1 MQAVRLEGREGN
13 LRWVSFAQR
22 VIYVICIGKL
32 GITYS
37 QHVTLQFYFKIK
49 LKYDILNILQEKLCY
64 INVIDPR
71 ALFTSCRF
79 CPSMFLYLITMI
91 PCDWI
96 AKAQVLDCVA
106 SNSDADNSACL
117 RAVNDSATIYQVR
130 NLVSL
135 L

>member
-1 MQAVRLEGREGN
+1 MVYVCTKGDLRDLYRQVRSNMHTTCNIAVLFF
-13 LRWVSFAQR
+13 LK
-22 VIYVICIGKL
+22 KL
-32 GITYS
+32 TS
-37 QHVTLQFYFKIK
+37 
-49 LKYDILNILQEKLCY
+49 DILNILQEKLCY

-106 SNSDADNSACL
+106 SNSDADNAACL

-130 NLVSL
+130 KLVSL

>member
-1 MQAVRLEGREGN
+1 MRLEGREGN
-13 LRWVSFAQR
+13 LRWFTFAQK

-32 GITYS
+32 GITCI
-37 QHVTLQFYFKIK
+37 QHVTLQFYLKKKK
-49 LKYDILNILQEKLCY
+49 LTSDILNILQEKLCY

-106 SNSDADNSACL
+106 SNSDADNAACL

-130 NLVSL
+130 KLVSL

>member
-1 MQAVRLEGREGN
+1 MVYVCTKGDLRDLYRQVRNNMHTTCNIAVLF
-13 LRWVSFAQR
+13 LKK
-22 VIYVICIGKL
+22 KL
-32 GITYS
+32 TS
-37 QHVTLQFYFKIK
+37 
-49 LKYDILNILQEKLCY
+49 DILNILQEKLCY

-106 SNSDADNSACL
+106 SNSDADNAACL

-130 NLVSL
+130 KLVSL

>member
-1 MQAVRLEGREGN
+1 MVYVCTKGDLRDLYRQVRNNMHTTCNIAVLF
-13 LRWVSFAQR
+13 LKK
-22 VIYVICIGKL
+22 KL
-32 GITYS
+32 TS
-37 QHVTLQFYFKIK
+37 
-49 LKYDILNILQEKLCY
+49 DILNILQEKLCY

-106 SNSDADNSACL
+106 SNSDADNAACL
-117 RAVNDSATIYQVR
+117 QAVNDSATIYQVR
-130 NLVSL
+130 KLVSL

>member
-1 MQAVRLEGREGN
+1 MVYVCTKGDLRDLYRQVRNNMHTTCNIAVLFF
-13 LRWVSFAQR
+13 LK
-22 VIYVICIGKL
+22 KL
-32 GITYS
+32 TS
-37 QHVTLQFYFKIK
+37 
-49 LKYDILNILQEKLCY
+49 DILNILQEKLCY

-106 SNSDADNSACL
+106 SNSDADNAACL

-130 NLVSL
+130 KLVSL

>member
-1 MQAVRLEGREGN
+1 MVYVCTKGDLRDLYRQVRNNMHTTCNIAVLFF
-13 LRWVSFAQR
+13 LK
-22 VIYVICIGKL
+22 KL
-32 GITYS
+32 TS
-37 QHVTLQFYFKIK
+37 
-49 LKYDILNILQEKLCY
+49 DILNILQEKLCY
-64 INVIDPR
+64 INVIDPK

-106 SNSDADNSACL
+106 SNSDADNVACL

-130 NLVSL
+130 KLVSL